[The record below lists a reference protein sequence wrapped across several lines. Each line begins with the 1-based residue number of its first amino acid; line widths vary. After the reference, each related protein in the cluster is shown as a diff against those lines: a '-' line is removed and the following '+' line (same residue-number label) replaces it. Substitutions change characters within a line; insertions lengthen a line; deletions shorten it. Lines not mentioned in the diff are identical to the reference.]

1 MVGGGPSATRG
12 GYLLTKWNMATLLVV
27 RSVVI
32 YTTEMSKACP
42 VLEYVAIIVVRRTA
56 ETTGPIT
63 KWPARRLLFFRLE
76 IVFVTISLFTIRTN
90 VVHKVI

>member
-12 GYLLTKWNMATLLVV
+12 GYLLTQWNVVTLLVV

-32 YTTEMSKACP
+32 YTTEMSKTCP
-42 VLEYVAIIVVRRTA
+42 VVEYVAIIVIRRTA

-76 IVFVTISLFTIRTN
+76 IVFVTISLFAKRTN
-90 VVHKVI
+90 VVQKAL